1 MQELLIET
9 GKMEKNAIYV
19 VKRSGQREVL
29 AVEKW
34 QAQIA
39 KVCQGVADVSQSMI
53 EIKTHPQ
60 FYNGITTKE
69 IDEITLRAIVN
80 LIDVE
85 SNPDV
90 GHTNYQYVAGKQ
102 RLSMLRKDVYGEYQ
116 PPRLYDIVKKNVSVG
131 LYTPELLEWY
141 SEADWNRMDE
151 IIDHAKD
158 EHYSYAAIEQLIEKY
173 LVRNRAT
180 KEIYETPQVRY
191 MVAAATVFH
200 KEEPNSARMRYI
212 KEYYNAA
219 SDGLFTLATPV
230 LAGLGTPTK
239 QFSSCVL
246 IRSDDDLD
254 SIFASGEMMAKYASK
269 RAGIGLEIGRLR
281 PLGSPIRGGEIM
293 HTGMIPFLKKWF
305 GDLRSCSQGGIRNAS
320 ATVFYPIWHH
330 QFDDLI
336 VLKNNQGTEETRVR
350 HMDYGVVLSA
360 FFWRRFKN
368 KQDITFFDPNEV
380 PDLYEAFYQDTKK
393 FEELY
398 VKYEQQ
404 SGLRKKTMSAE
415 EVFKSGIL
423 KERTDTGR
431 IYLVFIDNVMN
442 QGPFDPE
449 YHTIYQSNLCCE
461 ILLPTTPFKRLDDEA
476 GRIALC
482 TLGSINWGAFRN
494 PEDMRR
500 ACRILH
506 RSLNNILDYQDFLS
520 IQSKLSNDE
529 IRPLGIGVT
538 NLAYWHAKRGLE
550 YGDRDALADV
560 KTWMEHQ
567 AYYLTEASVELA
579 QERGACLHSSKT
591 RYGQGTFPWEH
602 RAQGVNDLVDFAP
615 ELDWETLRAQMK
627 QYGVRNATQ
636 MAIAPVESSSVV
648 INSTNGIEMPMSLIS
663 TKESKAGSFTQVVP
677 EYNNARVR
685 KNYQLMWEQTD
696 CAGYLKTAAVL
707 AAYVDQSI
715 STNTF
720 YNPAFFPERKVPT
733 TLIAKNLMQ
742 AHYWGL
748 KTFYYS
754 LINKQGA
761 KAQDIEASQQPALE
775 FKLQEEL
782 VEEDCEACKL

>member
-1 MQELLIET
+1 MTQIT
-9 GKMEKNAIYV
+9 V
-19 VKRSGQREVL
+19 VKRSGAKEPL
-29 AVEKW
+29 MIEKW
-34 QAQIA
+34 QSQVA
-39 KVCQGVADVSQSMI
+39 KICQGIADVSQSMI
-53 EIKTHPQ
+53 EIKAQLH
-60 FYNGITTKE
+60 FYDGITTQE
-69 IDEITLRAIVN
+69 IDGITLRAIVD
-80 LIDVE
+80 LINVE
-85 SNPDV
+85 HNPDV
-90 GHTNYQYVAGKQ
+90 GHTNYQFVAGKQ
-102 RLSMLRKDVYGEYQ
+102 RLSMLRKDVYGSYE
-116 PPRLYDIVKKNVSVG
+116 PPRLYDIVKRNVEVG
-131 LYTPELLEWY
+131 LYTPDLLTWY
-141 SEADWNRMDE
+141 SEEDWNRMDAML
-151 IIDHAKD
+151 DHARD
-158 EHYSYAAIEQLIEKY
+158 EQYSFAAIEQLIEKY

-191 MVAAATVFH
+191 MIAAATVFH
-200 KEEPNSARMRYI
+200 GEEPNTARMRYI

-281 PLGSPIRGGEIM
+281 PLGSPIRDGEIM

-368 KQDITFFDPNEV
+368 KENITFFDPNEV
-380 PDLYEAFYQDTKK
+380 PDLYEAFYKDIKL

-398 VKYEQQ
+398 VKYERRRD
-404 SGLRKKTMSAE
+404 LRKKVISAE
-415 EVFKSGIL
+415 EVFKGGIL

-461 ILLPTTPFKRLDDEA
+461 ILLPTRPFKRLDDDS

-500 ACRILH
+500 ACRILQ
-506 RSLNNILDYQDFLS
+506 RSLCNILDYQDFLS
-520 IQSKLSNDE
+520 IQSKLSNEE
-529 IRPLGIGVT
+529 IQPLGIGVT
-538 NLAYWHAKRGLE
+538 NLAYWHAKRGLK
-550 YGDRDALADV
+550 YGDADALQEV
-560 KTWMEHQ
+560 KSWMEHQ
-567 AYYLTEASVELA
+567 AFYLTEATVELA
-579 QERGACLHSSKT
+579 QERGACRDSART
-591 RYGQGTFPWEH
+591 RYGQGEFPWER
-602 RAQGVNDLVDFAP
+602 RASGVNELANFAP
-615 ELDWETLRAQMK
+615 ELDWETLRKNMRQH
-627 QYGVRNATQ
+627 GVRNATL

-663 TKESKAGSFTQVVP
+663 VKESKAGSLTQVVP
-677 EYNNARVR
+677 EYHKL
-685 KNYQLMWEQTD
+685 KNKYQLMWDQPD
-696 CAGYLKTAAVL
+696 CVGYLKTAAVL

-720 YNPAFFPERKVPT
+720 YSPRHFAGRKVPS
-733 TLIAKNLMQ
+733 TLIARNLML
-742 AHYWGL
+742 AHHWGL

-754 LINKQGA
+754 LIDKQGS
-761 KAQDIEASQQPALE
+761 KV
-775 FKLQEEL
+775 
-782 VEEDCEACKL
+782 VEESESSKTSYVVEEPMLDDDCEACKL

>member
-1 MQELLIET
+1 MKQI
-9 GKMEKNAIYV
+9 IV
-19 VKRSGQREVL
+19 QKRSGRREPL
-29 AVEKW
+29 ALEKW

-39 KVCQGVADVSQSMI
+39 KVCAGIADVSQSMI
-53 EIKTHPQ
+53 EIKAQLH
-60 FYNGITTKE
+60 FYDGITTNE
-69 IDEITLRAIVN
+69 IDGITLRAIVD

-102 RLSMLRKDVYGEYQ
+102 RLSMLRKDVYGSYD
-116 PPRLYDIVKKNVSVG
+116 PPHLYEIVKKNVATG

-141 SEADWNRMDE
+141 SEEDWNRMEDM
-151 IIDHAKD
+151 IDHAKD
-158 EHYSYAAIEQLIEKY
+158 EQYSYAAVEQLIEKY
-173 LVRNRAT
+173 LVRNRST

-191 MVAAATVFH
+191 MIAAATVFH
-200 KEEPNSARMRYI
+200 KEEPNTARMRYI

-368 KQDITFFDPNEV
+368 KENITFFDPNQV
-380 PDLYEAFYQDTKK
+380 PELYEAFYANTER
-393 FEELY
+393 FEKLY
-398 VKYEQQ
+398 VEYEKRRD
-404 SGLRKKTMSAE
+404 LRTKTMSAE

-431 IYLVFIDNVMN
+431 IYLVFIDNVQN
-442 QGPFDPE
+442 QGPFDTE

-461 ILLPTTPFKRLDDEA
+461 ILLPTKPFKRLDDET

-500 ACRILH
+500 ACRILQ
-506 RSLNNILDYQDFLS
+506 RSLCNILDYQDFLS
-520 IQSKLSNDE
+520 IQSQLSNDE
-529 IRPLGIGVT
+529 IQPLGIGIT
-538 NLAYWHAKRGLE
+538 NLAYWHAKRGLQ
-550 YGDRDALADV
+550 YGNKDALGEV
-560 KTWMEHQ
+560 KSWMEHQ
-567 AYYLTEASVELA
+567 AFYLTEATVELA
-579 QERGACLHSSKT
+579 KERGRCKDSDRT
-591 RYGQGTFPWEH
+591 WYGKGVFPWER
-602 RAQGVNDLVDFAP
+602 RAKGVDELTDFTP
-615 ELDWETLRAQMK
+615 ELNWEGLRAEMRS
-627 QYGVRNATQ
+627 YGVRNATL

-663 TKESKAGSFTQVVP
+663 VKESKAGSLTQVVP
-677 EYNNARVR
+677 EYHKL
-685 KNYQLMWEQTD
+685 KNRYQMMWAQKD
-696 CAGYLKTAAVL
+696 CDGYLKTAAVL

-720 YNPAFFPERKVPT
+720 YNPAHFADRKVPT
-733 TLIAKNLMQ
+733 TLIARNLMQ
-742 AHYWGL
+742 AHHWGI

-754 LINKQGA
+754 LINKAGSKQTA
-761 KAQDIEASQQPALE
+761 ESAPLE
-775 FKLQEEL
+775 IIDFDLEDA
-782 VEEDCEACKL
+782 DCESCKL

>member
-1 MQELLIET
+1 MKIITVL
-9 GKMEKNAIYV
+9 
-19 VKRSGQREVL
+19 KRDGTREPL
-29 AVEKW
+29 ALEKW
-34 QAQIA
+34 QTQIA
-39 KVCQGVADVSQSMI
+39 KVCAGIADVSQSMV
-53 EIKTHPQ
+53 EIKAQLH
-60 FYNGITTKE
+60 FYDGITTKE
-69 IDEITLRAIVN
+69 IDGITLRAIVD

-85 SNPDV
+85 QNPDV
-90 GHTNYQYVAGKQ
+90 GHTNYQHVAGKQ
-102 RLSMLRKDVYGEYQ
+102 RLSMLRKDVYGSYE
-116 PPRLYDIVKKNVSVG
+116 PPHLYDIVKTNVATG

-141 SEADWNRMDE
+141 SEEDWNRMQGM
-151 IIDHAKD
+151 IDHAKD
-158 EHYSYAAIEQLIEKY
+158 EQYSYAAIEQLIEKY
-173 LVRNRAT
+173 LVKNRST
-180 KEIYETPQVRY
+180 GKIYETPQVRY

-212 KEYYNAA
+212 KEYYQAA

-320 ATVFYPIWHH
+320 ATVFYPIWHL

-360 FFWRRFKN
+360 FFWRRFKH
-368 KQDITFFDPNEV
+368 KQNITFFDPNQV
-380 PDLYEAFYQDTKK
+380 PELYEAFYSNTAL
-393 FEELY
+393 FEDLY
-398 VKYEQQ
+398 VKYEAR
-404 SGLRKKTMSAE
+404 SDLRTKTMSAE

-461 ILLPTTPFKRLDDEA
+461 ILLPTKPFKRLDDSD

-500 ACRILH
+500 ACRILQ
-506 RSLNNILDYQDFLS
+506 RSLCNILDYQDFLS

-529 IRPLGIGVT
+529 IQPLGIGIT
-538 NLAYWHAKRGLE
+538 NLAYWHAKRSLQ
-550 YGDRDALADV
+550 YGESDALAEV

-567 AYYLTEASVELA
+567 AYYLTEATVELA
-579 QERGACLHSSKT
+579 KERGPCKDSHRT
-591 RYGQGTFPWEH
+591 WYGKGVFPWER
-602 RAQGVNDLVDFAP
+602 RAVGVNELVNFAP
-615 ELDWETLRAQMK
+615 ELDWEPLRALMK
-627 QYGVRNATQ
+627 EHGVRNATL
-636 MAIAPVESSSVV
+636 MAVAPVESSSVV

-663 TKESKAGSFTQVVP
+663 VKESKAGSLTQVVP
-677 EYNNARVR
+677 EYHKL
-685 KNYQLMWEQTD
+685 KNRYQLMWAQKD
-696 CAGYLKTAAVL
+696 CIGYLKTACVL
-707 AAYVDQSI
+707 AAYIDQSI

-720 YNPAFFPERKVPT
+720 YNPAHWPDRKVPT
-733 TLIAKNLMQ
+733 TLIARNLMQ
-742 AHYWGL
+742 AHHWGL

-754 LINKQGA
+754 LINKAGSKMIKEDA
-761 KAQDIEASQQPALE
+761 PAPMLE
-775 FKLQEEL
+775 IDFDL
-782 VEEDCEACKL
+782 EEDCEACKL

>member
-1 MQELLIET
+1 MTNIT
-9 GKMEKNAIYV
+9 VI
-19 VKRSGQREVL
+19 KRSGAKETL
-29 AVEKW
+29 TIEKW
-34 QAQIA
+34 QTQIA
-39 KVCQGVADVSQSMI
+39 KVCSSIADVSQSMI
-53 EIKTHPQ
+53 EIKSQPH
-60 FYNGITTKE
+60 FYDGITTKE
-69 IDEITLRAIVN
+69 IDEITLRAIVD

-90 GHTNYQYVAGKQ
+90 GHVNYQYVAGKQ
-102 RLSMLRKDVYGEYQ
+102 RVSMLRKDVYGSYE
-116 PPRLYDIVKKNVSVG
+116 PPHLYEIVKKNVATG
-131 LYTPELLEWY
+131 LYTAELLEWY
-141 SEADWNRMDE
+141 TEEDWNRMDDML
-151 IIDHAKD
+151 DHEKD
-158 EHYSYAAIEQLIEKY
+158 EQYGYAAIEQLIDKY
-173 LVRNRAT
+173 LVKNRST
-180 KEIYETPQVRY
+180 KQTYETPQIRY
-191 MVAAATVFH
+191 IVAAATVFH
-200 KEEPNSARMRYI
+200 KEEPNSARMKYI

-368 KQDITFFDPNEV
+368 KEDITFFDPNEV
-380 PDLYEAFYQDTKK
+380 PDLYEAFYQNTEL

-398 VKYEQQ
+398 VKYERTQ
-404 SGLRKKTMSAE
+404 GLRTKTMSAE

-431 IYLVFIDNVMN
+431 IYLVFIDNVMK

-461 ILLPTTPFKRLDDEA
+461 ILLPTKSFKRLDDA
-476 GRIALC
+476 DGRIALC

-529 IRPLGIGVT
+529 IRPLGIGIT
-538 NLAYWHAKRGLE
+538 NLAYWHAKRSLK
-550 YGDRDALADV
+550 YGEQDSLAEV

-567 AYYLTEASVELA
+567 SYYLTEASVELA
-579 QERGACLHSSKT
+579 KERGRCEGSDRT
-591 RYGQGTFPWEH
+591 RYGQGTFPWEL
-602 RAQGVNDLVDFAP
+602 RATGVNGLADFTP
-615 ELDWETLRAQMK
+615 ELDWETLRVNMK
-627 QYGVRNATQ
+627 EHGVRNATQ
-636 MAIAPVESSSVV
+636 MAVAPVESSSVV

-677 EYNNARVR
+677 EYHKL
-685 KNYQLMWEQTD
+685 KNKYQLMWEQKNCD
-696 CAGYLKTAAVL
+696 GYLKTAAVI

-720 YNPAFFPERKVPT
+720 YNPAHFPDRKVPT

-742 AHYWGL
+742 SHYWGL

-754 LINKQGA
+754 LINKAGSKVLVDA
-761 KAQDIEASQQPALE
+761 IAESYVNGHSLNGRNGVIS
-775 FKLQEEL
+775 EL
-782 VEEDCEACKL
+782 DLFEEDCESCKL

>member
-1 MQELLIET
+1 MIIHVT
-9 GKMEKNAIYV
+9 
-19 VKRSGQREVL
+19 KRSGHKEPL
-29 AVEKW
+29 TLEKW
-34 QAQIA
+34 QAQVA
-39 KVCQGVADVSQSMI
+39 KVCRGIADVSPSMI
-53 EIKTHPQ
+53 EIRSNPH
-60 FYNGITTKE
+60 FYDGITTTE
-69 IDEITLRAIVN
+69 IDEITLRAIVD

-85 SNPDV
+85 ANPEI
-90 GHTNYQYVAGKQ
+90 GHVNYQHVAGKQ
-102 RLSMLRKDVYGEYQ
+102 RLSMLRKDVYGGYE
-116 PPRLYDIVKKNVSVG
+116 PPRLYEIVQRNVKIG

-141 SEADWNRMDE
+141 SEDDWDKMDS
-151 IIDHAKD
+151 IIDHSKD
-158 EHYSYAAIEQLIEKY
+158 EQYSYAAIEQLIEKY
-173 LVRNRAT
+173 LVRNRST

-336 VLKNNQGTEETRVR
+336 VLKNNQGTDETRVR
-350 HMDYGVVLSA
+350 HMDYGVVLSS

-380 PDLYEAFYQDTKK
+380 PDLYEAFYSNTEK

-398 VKYEQQ
+398 VKYEKQK
-404 SGLRKKTMSAE
+404 GLRKKSMSAE

-461 ILLPTTPFKRLDDEA
+461 ILLPTKPFKRLDDES

-500 ACRILH
+500 ACRILQ
-506 RSLNNILDYQDFLS
+506 RSLCNILDYQDFLS

-529 IRPLGIGVT
+529 IQPLGIGVT
-538 NLAYWHAKRGLE
+538 NLAFWHAKRGFK
-550 YGDRDALADV
+550 YGEKDSLQEV

-567 AYYLTEASVELA
+567 AYYLTEATIELA
-579 QERGACLHSSKT
+579 QERGKCKDSDLT
-591 RYGQGTFPWEH
+591 WYGRGVFPWER
-602 RAQGVNDLVDFAP
+602 RAKGVNELADFTP
-615 ELDWETLRAQMK
+615 ELNWESLRKDMQ
-627 QYGVRNATQ
+627 QYGVRNATL

-677 EYNNARVR
+677 EYHKL
-685 KNYQLMWEQTD
+685 KNKYELMWDQND
-696 CAGYLKTAAVL
+696 CIGYLKTSAVL
-707 AAYVDQSI
+707 QAYVDQSI

-720 YNPAFFPERKVPT
+720 YNPAHFPERKVPT

-742 AHYWGL
+742 AQLWGI

-754 LINKQGA
+754 LINKHGS
-761 KAQDIEASQQPALE
+761 KVQDEVSVPIIDTTSLID
-775 FKLQEEL
+775 
-782 VEEDCEACKL
+782 EEDCEACKL

>member
-1 MQELLIET
+1 MNIT
-9 GKMEKNAIYV
+9 VI
-19 VKRSGQREVL
+19 KRNGQKEPL
-29 AVEKW
+29 TIDKW
-34 QAQIA
+34 QAQVA
-39 KVCQGVADVSQSMI
+39 KVCQGIADVSQSMI
-53 EIKTHPQ
+53 EIKAQLH
-60 FYNGITTKE
+60 FYDGITTKE
-69 IDEITLRAIVN
+69 IDGITLRAIVD

-85 SNPDV
+85 QNPDV
-90 GHTNYQYVAGKQ
+90 GHVNYQYVAGKQ
-102 RLSMLRKDVYGEYQ
+102 RLSMLRKDVYGSYTV
-116 PPRLYDIVKKNVSVG
+116 PHLYEIIKTNVATG
-131 LYTPELLEWY
+131 LYTAELLEWY
-141 SEADWNRMDE
+141 TEEDWNRMDDML
-151 IIDHAKD
+151 DHEKD
-158 EHYSYAAIEQLIEKY
+158 EQYGYAAIEQLIEKY
-173 LVRNRAT
+173 LVKNRST
-180 KEIYETPQVRY
+180 KQTYETPQIRY

-320 ATVFYPIWHH
+320 ATVFYPIWHL

-368 KQDITFFDPNEV
+368 KEDITFFDPNEV
-380 PDLYEAFYQDTKK
+380 PDLYEAFYKNTEL

-398 VKYEQQ
+398 VKYEKRKD
-404 SGLRKKTMSAE
+404 LRKKTMSAE

-461 ILLPTTPFKRLDDEA
+461 ILLPTKSFKRLDDA
-476 GRIALC
+476 DGRIALC

-529 IRPLGIGVT
+529 IRPLGIGIT
-538 NLAYWHAKRGLE
+538 NLAYWHAKRGLK
-550 YGDRDALADV
+550 YGEKDALHDV
-560 KTWMEHQ
+560 KSWMEHQ
-567 AYYLTEASVELA
+567 AFYLTEASVELA
-579 QERGACLHSSKT
+579 KERGACEGSSHT
-591 RYGQGTFPWEH
+591 RYGQGTFPWEL
-602 RAQGVNDLVDFAP
+602 RAKGVNELADFTP
-615 ELDWETLRAQMK
+615 ELDWETLRTQMK
-627 QYGVRNATQ
+627 EHGVRNATQ
-636 MAIAPVESSSVV
+636 MAVAPVESSSVV

-663 TKESKAGSFTQVVP
+663 VKESKAGSFVQVVP
-677 EYNNARVR
+677 EYHKL
-685 KNYQLMWEQTD
+685 KNKYQLMWEQKD
-696 CAGYLKTAAVL
+696 CDGYLKTASVI

-720 YNPAFFPERKVPT
+720 YNPAHFPGRKVPT

-742 AHYWGL
+742 AQLWGL

-754 LINKQGA
+754 LINKAGS
-761 KAQDIEASQQPALE
+761 KAVEEPTPEQTQVNGVQVNG
-775 FKLQEEL
+775 FHYEEL
-782 VEEDCEACKL
+782 EDDCESCKL

>member
-1 MQELLIET
+1 MKTITVQKRT
-9 GKMEKNAIYV
+9 GN
-19 VKRSGQREVL
+19 REPL
-29 AVEKW
+29 ALEKW
-34 QAQIA
+34 QTQIA
-39 KVCQGVADVSQSMI
+39 KVCAGIADVSQSMV
-53 EIKTHPQ
+53 EIKAQLH
-60 FYNGITTKE
+60 FYDGITTRE
-69 IDEITLRAIVN
+69 IDGITLRAIVD
-80 LIDVE
+80 LIDIE
-85 SNPDV
+85 GNPGV
-90 GHTNYQYVAGKQ
+90 GHTNYQFVAGKQ
-102 RLSMLRKDVYGEYQ
+102 RLSMLRKDVYGTYT
-116 PPRLYDIVKKNVSVG
+116 PPHLYEIVKTNVATG
-131 LYTPELLEWY
+131 LYTPELLDWY
-141 SEADWNRMDE
+141 TQDDWNRMNDML
-151 IIDHAKD
+151 DHAKD
-158 EHYSYAAIEQLIEKY
+158 EQYSYAAIEQLIEKY
-173 LVRNRAT
+173 LVKNRST
-180 KEIYETPQVRY
+180 GQIYETPQIRY

-200 KEEPNSARMRYI
+200 KEEPNTARMRFI

-368 KQDITFFDPNEV
+368 KEDITFFDPNEV
-380 PDLYEAFYQDTKK
+380 PDLYEAFYSNTEK

-398 VKYEQQ
+398 VKYEKQK
-404 SGLRKKTMSAE
+404 GLRKKTMSAE

-461 ILLPTTPFKRLDDEA
+461 ILLPTKSFKRLDDDT

-482 TLGSINWGAFRN
+482 TLGSINYGAFRN

-529 IRPLGIGVT
+529 IRPLGIGIT
-538 NLAYWHAKRGLE
+538 NLAYWHAKRGLR
-550 YGDRDALADV
+550 YGEKDALAEV
-560 KTWMEHQ
+560 KTWMEHL
-567 AYYLTEASVELA
+567 AFYLTEASVELA
-579 QERGACLHSSKT
+579 KERGKCLGSDQT
-591 RYGQGTFPWEH
+591 RYGKGIFPWEL
-602 RAQGVNDLVDFAP
+602 RAKGVNELTNFAP
-615 ELDWETLRAQMK
+615 ELDWETLRVNMK
-627 QYGVRNATQ
+627 EHGVRNATQ
-636 MAIAPVESSSVV
+636 MAVAPVESSSVV

-663 TKESKAGSFTQVVP
+663 VKESKAGSLTQVVP
-677 EYNNARVR
+677 EYHRL
-685 KNYQLMWEQTD
+685 KNKYQLMWEQKD
-696 CAGYLKTAAVL
+696 CDGYLKTAAVI
-707 AAYVDQSI
+707 AAYIDQSI

-720 YNPAFFPERKVPT
+720 YNPAHFPDRKVPT
-733 TLIAKNLMQ
+733 TMIAKNLMQ

-754 LINKQGA
+754 LINKAGS
-761 KAQDIEASQQPALE
+761 KAVADDAPLEAIDFDA
-775 FKLQEEL
+775 
-782 VEEDCEACKL
+782 EEDCESCKL

>member
-1 MQELLIET
+1 MKSITVL
-9 GKMEKNAIYV
+9 
-19 VKRSGQREVL
+19 KRDGNREDL
-29 AVEKW
+29 SLEKW
-34 QAQIA
+34 QNQIA
-39 KVCQGVADVSQSMI
+39 KICQGIADVSQSMI
-53 EIKTHPQ
+53 EIKAQVH
-60 FYNGITTKE
+60 FYDGITTRN
-69 IDEITLRAIVN
+69 IDNLTLRAIVD

-102 RLSMLRKDVYGEYQ
+102 RLSMLRKDVYGSYE
-116 PPRLYDIVKKNVSVG
+116 PPHLYEIVKRNVETG

-141 SEADWNRMDE
+141 TQEDWNKME
-151 IIDHAKD
+151 AIIDHEKD
-158 EHYSYAAIEQLIEKY
+158 ELYGYAAVEQLIEKY
-173 LVRNRAT
+173 LVKNRAT
-180 KEIYETPQVRY
+180 KETYETPQVRY

-212 KEYYNAA
+212 KEYYQAA

-336 VLKNNQGTEETRVR
+336 VLKNNQGTDETRVR

-368 KQDITFFDPNEV
+368 KESITFFDPNEV
-380 PDLYEAFYQDTKK
+380 PDLYEAFYTNTRR
-393 FEELY
+393 FEDLY
-398 VKYEQQ
+398 VKYEKQA
-404 SGLRKKTMSAE
+404 GLRKKTMNAE
-415 EVFKSGIL
+415 DVFKGGIL

-461 ILLPTTPFKRLDDEA
+461 ILLPTKSFKRLDDDA

-500 ACRILH
+500 ACRILQ
-506 RSLNNILDYQDFLS
+506 RSLCNILDYQDFLS

-529 IRPLGIGVT
+529 IQPLGIGVT
-538 NLAYWHAKRGLE
+538 NLAYWHAKRGYK
-550 YGDRDALADV
+550 YGEKDALQEV
-560 KTWMEHQ
+560 KSWMEHL
-567 AYYLTEASVELA
+567 AYYLTEATVELA
-579 QERGACLHSSKT
+579 RERGPCLHSSKT
-591 RYGQGTFPWEH
+591 RYGQGTFPWEL
-602 RAQGVNDLVDFAP
+602 RAAGVNELANFAP
-615 ELDWETLRAQMK
+615 ELDWETLRSNMK
-627 QYGVRNATQ
+627 QYGVRNATL

-663 TKESKAGSFTQVVP
+663 VKESKAGSFTQVVP
-677 EYNNARVR
+677 EYHKL
-685 KNYQLMWEQTD
+685 KNKYQLMWDQTD
-696 CAGYLKTAAVL
+696 CDGYLKTAAVL

-720 YNPAFFPERKVPT
+720 YNPAHFADRKVPT

-742 AHYWGL
+742 SHMWGL

-754 LINKQGA
+754 LVNKQGS
-761 KAQDIEASQQPALE
+761 KADAEIAPAMLEAID
-775 FKLQEEL
+775 FDTD
-782 VEEDCEACKL
+782 EDCIACKL